1 MQGRPGGRA
10 DGEQIIFFFC
20 LSKALVF
27 RPLKENSA
35 GSYSNTCYCRLMVLH
50 QYSQLGWPTFFVLI
64 QILLAPHFDASYLPS
79 LPLTCQQKDDVC
91 PCVELRLGSRQS
103 SSVDRS
109 GGAIPM
115 KIPLQHLLLMSL
127 TAPLFPLEPIFFYKL

>member
-1 MQGRPGGRA
+1 MQGRLGGRA
-10 DGEQIIFFFC
+10 DGVQIIFFF

-27 RPLKENSA
+27 GPLKENSA
-35 GSYSNTCYCRLMVLH
+35 VSYSNTCYCRLMVLH
-50 QYSQLGWPTFFVLI
+50 QYSQVGWPTFFVLI
-64 QILLAPHFDASYLPS
+64 QILLAPHFDAGYLPS
-79 LPLTCQQKDDVC
+79 LLSTCQQKDDVC

-115 KIPLQHLLLMSL
+115 TIPLQHLHLVNL
-127 TAPLFPLEPIFFYKL
+127 TAPLSLSEPIAFYKL